1 MPKRRSMIDVI
12 ENVDGLVTIEI
23 ASKDN
28 GEPVRQIDD
37 CMGGTS
43 LMMDVYRLEIP
54 KHEILVLAEML
65 TELAGEL
72 EE

>member
-1 MPKRRSMIDVI
+1 MPKSRSMIDVF
-12 ENVDGLVTIEI
+12 ENAGGSVTIEV
-23 ASKDN
+23 ASKGN
-28 GEPVRQIDD
+28 CKSIRETDD
-37 CMGGTS
+37 CMGGTF
-43 LMMDVYRLEIP
+43 LEMDVDRLEIP

>member
-1 MPKRRSMIDVI
+1 
-12 ENVDGLVTIEI
+12 
-23 ASKDN
+23 
-28 GEPVRQIDD
+28 DD